1 MKIPVVLASLPT
13 TLILVILCQC
23 CIGDCYA
30 QKYSKVKSTL
40 DAIINHA
47 EEASLYRDS
56 VDWPLLRGEMYAL
69 SAEADSISQLKPAL
83 ELMLNELNDTH
94 GRVFHNNQ
102 YLAYHTGN
110 RPSRP
115 DGFDWDVYTD
125 IQSAQVYPFIAEN
138 LENEI
143 GYVRI
148 VGLPM
153 GDNQKMSN
161 AIQDAVCEIIKNGA
175 TKWIIDLRYN
185 GGGNMFPMVEGL
197 TSIIGDGPAGGTKGV
212 TEEESSVWKIE
223 EGDFYYDEQN
233 VAIDNKCPLEEL
245 PKIAVLT
252 SSYTASS
259 GEALA
264 VILKGRPD
272 TRFFGNNSYGMITAT
287 DYHPIDDNTVM
298 SISVSYYKDRSGKV
312 YTTNV
317 DVDEEIRFI
326 PDASLPNDLAV
337 AAAKNWLIR

>member
-1 MKIPVVLASLPT
+1 MKSQ
-13 TLILVILCQC
+13 LIYSTFFWSVAFVFLFQC
-23 CIGDCYA
+23 SPFDCLA
-30 QKYSKVKSTL
+30 QKSKEVKSIL
-40 DAIINHA
+40 DEIISHA
-47 EEASLYRDS
+47 EESSLYRDG
-56 VDWPLLRGEMYAL
+56 VDWNSVKQEMYAL
-69 SAEADSISQLKPAL
+69 AEEADSISQLKPAL

-161 AIQDAVCEIIKNGA
+161 DIQDAVCEIIKNGA

-197 TSIIGDGPAGGTKGV
+197 TSIIGDGPVGGTKGV

-223 EGDFYYDEQN
+223 DGDFYYDEQN
-233 VAIDNKCPLEEL
+233 VAIDNRCPLEEL

-287 DYHPIDDNTVM
+287 DYHPIDKSTVM

-317 DVDEEIRFI
+317 DVDEEIRFV
-326 PDASLPNDLAV
+326 PAASLPSDLAV

>member
-1 MKIPVVLASLPT
+1 MKCQSKPSLLFWSVGLLSVFQFSSLCCYTQSSNVVKA
-13 TLILVILCQC
+13 
-23 CIGDCYA
+23 
-30 QKYSKVKSTL
+30 TL
-40 DAIINHA
+40 DAIIAHA
-47 EEASLYRDS
+47 EESSLYRDG
-56 VDWPLLRGEMYAL
+56 VDWNSVKQEMYAL
-69 SAEADSISQLKPAL
+69 AEEADSISQLKPAL

-94 GRVFHNNQ
+94 GRVFHNNK
-102 YLAYHTGN
+102 YLAYHTAN

-153 GDNQKMSN
+153 GDNQNMSN
-161 AIQDAVCEIIKNGA
+161 DIQDAVCEIIKNGA

-197 TSIIGDGPAGGTKGV
+197 TSIIGDGLVGGTKGV

-223 EGDFYYDEQN
+223 DGDFYYDDQN
-233 VAIDNKCPLEEL
+233 IAIDEKCPIEEL
-245 PKIAVLT
+245 PKIAVLI
-252 SSYTASS
+252 SNYTASS

-264 VILKGRPD
+264 VILKGRAN
-272 TRFFGNNSYGMITAT
+272 TRFFGNKSYGMITAT
-287 DYHPIDDNTVM
+287 DYHPIDETTVM
-298 SISVSYYKDRSGKV
+298 SISVSFYKDRNGTV
-312 YTTNV
+312 YTKNV
-317 DVDEEIRFI
+317 GVDEEVSFD
-326 PDASLPNDLAV
+326 PAADMSTDMALK
-337 AAAKNWLIR
+337 AAKDWFEK